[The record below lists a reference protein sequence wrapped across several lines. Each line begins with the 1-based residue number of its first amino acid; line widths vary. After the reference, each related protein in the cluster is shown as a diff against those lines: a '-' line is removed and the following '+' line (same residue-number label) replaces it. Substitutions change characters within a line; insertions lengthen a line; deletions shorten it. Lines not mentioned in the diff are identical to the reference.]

1 MTAPSPIPASPLP
14 APFHLGLA
22 LDGAGWHPAAW
33 REPDA
38 RPSDL
43 FTLDYWVELVLAA
56 EAAGIDL
63 VTVEDAFGLQT
74 AGFGG
79 VDNRRDEVR
88 GRLDALLLAT
98 AIAPHTTRIG
108 LVPTVTTTHTEPF
121 HVGTAT
127 ATLDYVSEGWGG
139 WRVQVSARAHEA
151 AHVGRRSIPALDPA
165 AVVAGTDPAQTTL
178 IETLFGEAADTVE
191 VARRLWDSWEDDAVI
206 RDVPTGRFLD
216 RDKVHYIDFAGDS
229 FTVKGP
235 SITPRPP
242 QGQPVVYVLAHQKV
256 PYELATAAADIVGV
270 TPTDDA
276 HLARILGE
284 LADAEAAVDRTAP
297 EPLRVWSEA
306 VILIEDTPEEAR
318 TALARLDELHGS
330 TYTSDAVILADTA
343 ANVAAQLLAW
353 HAAGLDGVRLRP
365 ARLPADLVRITD
377 EVVPILAA
385 AGVLE
390 RPDDAQT
397 LRDRLGLGV
406 PENRYGASADASDAS
421 GASGAS
427 AHLDPARHDLIGSA
441 RS

>member
-1 MTAPSPIPASPLP
+1 MTAQPPPA
-14 APFHLGLA
+14 AAFHLGVA

-38 RPSDL
+38 RPGDVFDL
-43 FTLDYWVELVLAA
+43 AYWVELVLAA

-63 VTVEDAFGLQT
+63 VTFEDGFGLQT

-79 VDNRRDEVR
+79 IDERRDEVR

-151 AHVGRRSIPALDPA
+151 AHVGRRNIPALDPA
-165 AVVAGTDPAQTTL
+165 AAAAGTDPAQTGL
-178 IETLFGEAADTVE
+178 IETLFAEAADTVE

-216 RDKVHYIDFAGDS
+216 RDKVHYIDFSGNS
-229 FTVKGP
+229 FSVKGP

-242 QGQPVVYVLAHQKV
+242 QGQPVVYVLAHQRV
-256 PYELATAAADIVGV
+256 PYELATAAADIVGI
-270 TPTDDA
+270 TPQDDG
-276 HLARILGE
+276 HLADILRE
-284 LADAEAAVDRTAP
+284 LADAAAAVPRTAP
-297 EPLRVWSEA
+297 EPLRIWSEA

-318 TALARLDELHGS
+318 AALGRLDEVHGEPYS
-330 TYTSDAVILADTA
+330 SDAVILADTA

-353 HAAGLDGVRLRP
+353 QAAGLHGVRLRP
-365 ARLPADLVRITD
+365 ARLPADLGRITA
-377 EVVPILAA
+377 EVVPALAA
-385 AGVLE
+385 AGVLD
-390 RPDDAQT
+390 RPTAAGT
-397 LRDRLGLGV
+397 LRARLGFGV
-406 PENRYGASADASDAS
+406 PENRYAAFAPEASAAVDSDIPA
-421 GASGAS
+421 
-427 AHLDPARHDLIGSA
+427 AHHLIGSA